1 VKVQNVRDNTI
12 VVLVTTGVMGVEYI
26 SKKYLRSLK
35 FAAAETTGTEYEI
48 EFILP
53 ERMEVSH

>member
-1 VKVQNVRDNTI
+1 

-26 SKKYLRSLK
+26 KKKYLHFLK
-35 FAAAETTGTEYEI
+35 SAAAETIGTEYEI